1 MSSSSDDDDDVPL
14 GQLQNKRA
22 KVEPTT
28 VSSSSGGGG
37 GGGSRSST
45 ARKRPNYREDSD
57 DDEEED
63 DEDFASPSSP
73 PPARKKN
80 KTTPKVKREGVG
92 NGGGDNGA
100 RSTDDKST
108 KDGKIVATKEKAT
121 KIAVKREGDKSPAS
135 TKNGGAIKKKKR
147 DKKGDKRSPSS
158 AAPKRSASSSSS
170 SSSSSAKKKAG
181 GAGGGVNVLKAME
194 KSERISHGMQAHL
207 WWDAPDPPE
216 GCQWSKMEHAGVS
229 FPDPY
234 VPHGVRMTYDGKEVR
249 LNPNEEEAATFFAS
263 MDPEGMH
270 LGNPKTAP
278 IFVRNFMAD
287 FRAVLGRDHVVRDF
301 DKCDFGPMRRH
312 LEEQKLVRKAITDVE
327 RKTNKGAKDAAMF
340 RFGYALV
347 DGHLEKVGNYNSE

>member
-1 MSSSSDDDDDVPL
+1 LV
-14 GQLQNKRA
+14 
-22 KVEPTT
+22 
-28 VSSSSGGGG
+28 
-37 GGGSRSST
+37 
-45 ARKRPNYREDSD
+45 
-57 DDEEED
+57 DDEY
-63 DEDFASPSSP
+63 FAYPSSP
-73 PPARKKN
+73 PPASNNN

-92 NGGGDNGA
+92 NGGGDNCA

-121 KIAVKREGDKSPAS
+121 KIAVKREGDKSPAPAS

-158 AAPKRSASSSSS
+158 AAPKRSASSSS

>member
-158 AAPKRSASSSSS
+158 AAPKRSASSSS